1 MKTVI
6 ELHDKYL
13 QVSQHDVSPQE
24 LFLTASVAVV
34 SPA

>member
-13 QVSQHDVSPQE
+13 QVPHHSYYDLYILSTVYN
-24 LFLTASVAVV
+24 VAWTI
-34 SPA
+34 